1 MEQKLN
7 AMRETELR
15 DKGTLYKVDE
25 ENRQL
30 KRLNAEM
37 LEKIE
42 KLNRELEAGRS
53 RERAQVEKV
62 KK

>member
-1 MEQKLN
+1 
-7 AMRETELR
+7 MRETELR

-30 KRLNAEM
+30 KRLNSEM

-42 KLNRELEAGRS
+42 KLNRELDSGRA
-53 RERAQVEKV
+53 RELAQVEKV
-62 KK
+62 GF